1 MREEIMKF
9 KIALFPLIIAMLL
22 IACDQKQKMG
32 EYNSIEKIEIIKKI
46 IEKNAPIPSDILDV
60 NYVEY
65 RRGDGRLGPSDYF
78 FFLRIEVRK
87 EDVVKWLQDI
97 DELPDESA
105 GYTDT
110 QTNNSWWIKKSRFQ
124 QLKKYET
131 KTYFNNVNGWMCVD
145 KEKGYVYVYTY
156 VM

>member
-1 MREEIMKF
+1 MKF
-9 KIALFPLIIAMLL
+9 KAGIFVLIIVLPLM
-22 IACDQKQKMG
+22 ACDQKQKTG
-32 EYNSIEKIEIIKKI
+32 ENNPLEKIGIIKKI
-46 IEKNAPIPSDILDV
+46 IEKNTPVPSNIIDV
-60 NYVEY
+60 NYAEY
-65 RRGDGRLGPSDYF
+65 RRGDDRLGPSDYF

-87 EDVVKWLQDI
+87 EDAVKWLQGI
-97 DELPDESA
+97 DELPAKSK

-131 KTYFNNVNGWMCVD
+131 RTYFNNTNGWMCVD

-156 VM
+156 AM